1 VRGAPK
7 PGVLARIERETC
19 SVGGSSVIAGCDV
32 GDRRDPRETWENAAL
47 RRVRRIAVDPRRA
60 RTPARRPRGYG
71 ADMDSVELAF
81 AGIAQQAELLRTRQV
96 SSRELV
102 GVYLERIERIDP
114 ALNAFRE
121 VFVRSALDDA
131 AEADERIAAG
141 ESLPLSGVP
150 VAFKDELD
158 IAGKVTRHGTAGYD
172 EPATA
177 NSVHVQRLLDAGA
190 IALGT
195 TNLPELAIYGM
206 TESRTAGETRNPW
219 DIDRTPGGSS
229 GGSAAAVAAGLVG
242 AASASDGAGS
252 IRIPAACTGLV
263 GLLPQRGRIS
273 LMPEAEHWFGL
284 SRTGCLTRRVVD
296 TALWLD
302 VAAGPVPGDA
312 HTPPPFAGSYVE
324 AASQDPGRLRIG
336 TSCAT
341 LPGVLPATVDDEA
354 RRGVEIA
361 ASALGDLG
369 HQLSERDPDY
379 GSVANDIVPT
389 YLAGIAAHFSEVPHP
404 ERLEARTRSIAR
416 LGRRLRGRPLRR
428 SLARQDEHRERING
442 VFDDVDVLVTPV
454 MGGLPVE
461 VGRWRNS
468 GAVST
473 VLSMARAYPF
483 TAVWNYTGQPAIA
496 VPVGSTADGVPLSA
510 MLVAPPGREDLLLSL
525 AGQLERALQW
535 ADRRPPVD

>member
-1 VRGAPK
+1 
-7 PGVLARIERETC
+7 
-19 SVGGSSVIAGCDV
+19 
-32 GDRRDPRETWENAAL
+32 
-47 RRVRRIAVDPRRA
+47 
-60 RTPARRPRGYG
+60 
-71 ADMDSVELAF
+71 MDAVELAF
-81 AGIAQQAELLRTRQV
+81 AGIAQQAELLRTRQI

-102 GVYLERIERIDP
+102 QVYLERIERIDP
-114 ALNAFRE
+114 DLNAFRD
-121 VFVRSALDDA
+121 VFAASALDA
-131 AEADERIAAG
+131 ASEADDRIAAG
-141 ESLPLSGVP
+141 EVRPLSGVP

-172 EPATA
+172 MPAAA

-190 IALGT
+190 IILGT

-302 VAAGPVPGDA
+302 VAAGPSPGDA
-312 HTPPPFAGSYVE
+312 HTPPPFPGSYVE
-324 AASQDPGRLRIG
+324 AASADPEPLRIG

-341 LPGVLPATVDDEA
+341 LPGVLPARVDDDA
-354 RRGVEIA
+354 RRAVELA
-361 ASALGDLG
+361 AATLRDLG

-379 GSVANDIVPT
+379 GSVANDIVPV

-404 ERLEARTRSIAR
+404 DRLEPRTRQIAR
-416 LGRRLRGRPLRR
+416 LGRRLSGRPLRR
-428 SLARQDEHRERING
+428 ALAREDEHRGRINR

-461 VGRWRNS
+461 VGRWRNG
-468 GAVST
+468 GAIST
-473 VLSMARAYPF
+473 VVGMARTYPF
-483 TAVWNYTGQPAIA
+483 TAVWNYTGQPALA
-496 VPVGSTADGVPLSA
+496 LPVGRTDGGLPVSA
-510 MLVAPPGREDLLLSL
+510 MFVAPPGREELLLSL

-535 ADRRPPVD
+535 ADHRPPVD